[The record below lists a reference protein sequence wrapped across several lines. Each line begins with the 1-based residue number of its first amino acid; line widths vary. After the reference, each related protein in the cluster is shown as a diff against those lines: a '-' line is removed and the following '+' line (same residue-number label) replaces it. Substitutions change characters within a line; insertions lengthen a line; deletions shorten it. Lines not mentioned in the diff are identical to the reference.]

1 MQPEKMI
8 GRDVTGFVP
17 RGRPVAP
24 DLPEGIVLAGA
35 QQIAQQ
41 SDRFDARQCAD
52 AHALEISAA
61 RICGVG
67 RRLRVVRNRSANGR
81 RAQAVFPRRA
91 E

>member
-1 MQPEKMI
+1 MI
-8 GRDVTGFVP
+8 GGNVAGLVP

-24 DLPEGIVLAGA
+24 NFPEGVFLARA

-41 SDRFDARQCAD
+41 RDRFDSRHR
-52 AHALEISAA
+52 AHAHAFEVAPA
-61 RICGVG
+61 RFCGVG